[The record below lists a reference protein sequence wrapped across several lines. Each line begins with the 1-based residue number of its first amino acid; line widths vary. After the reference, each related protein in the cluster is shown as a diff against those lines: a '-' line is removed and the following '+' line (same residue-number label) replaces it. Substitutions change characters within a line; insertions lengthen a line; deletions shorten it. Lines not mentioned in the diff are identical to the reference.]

1 MAWVR
6 LWEDMPTDPKWR
18 VIAKRSGRSIA
29 EAMAVFN
36 FMLVAASKAN
46 GNLDAWSDEDV
57 AAALDM
63 EPEHVEAI
71 RNAMQGKVL
80 TGDRLS
86 AWEVRQP
93 KREDDSL
100 QRVRA
105 HRERQRDAVKRDVT
119 QCNAVETQRNA
130 PDTDTDTDT
139 DTEPDREDTP
149 RDAIA
154 DEFDGQFWPAYPLR
168 KAKGAALKAYR
179 SARKRTTLTVIL
191 TALDKQRSVFA
202 EPKYSPHATTWL
214 NGDRWLDE
222 IIEGA
227 GNGPKPTKF
236 DNMLAG
242 VLAAAGG
249 GDAGETVEPL
259 PAGSQITGSLEN
271 ADGRLLGAPEPLS
284 GRRH

>member
-18 VIAKRSGRSIA
+18 VIAKRSGQSIA

-154 DEFDGQFWPAYPLR
+154 DEFEGHFWPAYPLR

-202 EPKYSPHATTWL
+202 EPKYSPHAATWL